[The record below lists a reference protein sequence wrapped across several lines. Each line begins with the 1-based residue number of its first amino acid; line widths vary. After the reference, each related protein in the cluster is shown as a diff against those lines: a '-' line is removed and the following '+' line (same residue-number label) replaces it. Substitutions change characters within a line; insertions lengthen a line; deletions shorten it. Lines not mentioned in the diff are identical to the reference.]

1 VTWYYANGG
10 QQLGPVDEAA
20 LDDLVRQGVVRSE
33 TLVWKAG
40 MPAWQPHGTA
50 RPQAAA
56 PPPEMRFC
64 SECGRQF
71 PVNQLS
77 NVSGSLICGSCY
89 PAYQQ
94 RMTPQPAAAYPGGGG
109 GYQPQPQYQ
118 PAAQPFQPGYQ
129 PGYQPGAPM
138 GGAGAAPAYVT
149 GWRYGGFWMRFLA
162 RIIDAI
168 IVGIASAIIR
178 IPLALVGIGGMA
190 GLSTGDDPAAALAAL
205 PLVFAMVGIGFVI
218 QIALG
223 VIYEVYFL
231 TTRGATLGKIA
242 LGLKVVRADGGPIT
256 TGLALGRYFASWL
269 SGMILMI
276 GYIMAGFDEEKRAL
290 HDRICDTRV
299 IYAK

>member
-1 VTWYYANGG
+1 MTWYYANGG

-20 LDDLVRQGVVRSE
+20 LDDLVRQGVVRAD

-40 MPAWQPHGTA
+40 MPSWQPHSSA

-71 PVNQLS
+71 PLNQLT
-77 NVSGSLICGSCY
+77 NVSGSLICGGCY

-94 RMTPQPAAAYPGGGG
+94 RMSPQPVAAYPPPGG
-109 GYQPQPQYQ
+109 GYQPQAQYQ
-118 PAAQPFQPGYQ
+118 PAAQPGFQPAWQ
-129 PGYQPGAPM
+129 PAGPM
-138 GGAGAAPAYVT
+138 GGAGVAPAYVT
-149 GWRYGGFWMRFLA
+149 GWRYGGFWIRFLA
-162 RIIDAI
+162 RIIDGI
-168 IVGIASAIIR
+168 IVGVASAIIR
-178 IPLALVGIGGMA
+178 IPLALIGIGGVA
-190 GLSTGDDPAAALAAL
+190 GLGSSDDPAAALAAL
-205 PLVFAMVGIGFVI
+205 PLIFAMVGIGFVI
-218 QIALG
+218 QLALG
-223 VIYEVYFL
+223 IIYEVYFL

-242 LGLKVVRADGGPIT
+242 LGLKVVRVDGGPIT

-290 HDRICDTRV
+290 HDRICETRV